1 MKRYLREL
9 FAEAAAE
16 ELRLPRW
23 LVHLYLALL
32 EPPLGKTIRLDLLR
46 SVLRG
51 YSVRGER
58 WLDLGCGIGD
68 LTLRLAA
75 CGAKAVGIERDEHKV
90 ARATA
95 VASRAGLYSARF
107 LAADVCRLR
116 ELELGLFDGVCCLAI
131 LEHIWDDLALL
142 REIAAV
148 LRPGGLL
155 VLQVPAA
162 GRKLLP
168 AAEREDG
175 HVRPGYTVPEMYALL
190 EACNFRVARYDSRDP
205 LNLMYYWCLCAW
217 LLAGVFS
224 GRRLRGPCFAALAPL
239 FLPLIRFSSR
249 CIRRAGSELAFLAV
263 RC

>member
-1 MKRYLREL
+1 MKGYLRDL

-16 ELRLPRW
+16 EWHLPRW
-23 LVHLYLALL
+23 LGHLYLALL

-46 SVLRG
+46 AVLRG

-75 CGAKAVGIERDEHKV
+75 CGAQAVGIERDERKV
-90 ARATA
+90 ARAIA
-95 VASRAGLYSARF
+95 VASRAGLPNVRF

-116 ELELGLFDGVCCLAI
+116 ELELGLFDGVCCLAV
-131 LEHIWDDLALL
+131 LEHIRDDLALL

-155 VLQVPAA
+155 VLQVPSAC
-162 GRKLLP
+162 RKVLP

-175 HVRPGYTVPEMYALL
+175 HVRPGYAVPEMYALL
-190 EACNFRVARYDSRDP
+190 EASGFRVVRDDSRDP
-205 LNLMYYWCLCAW
+205 LNLMYCWCLCAR
-217 LLAGVFS
+217 LLTGAFA

-249 CIRRAGSELAFLAV
+249 CIRRTGSELAFLAV

>member
-23 LVHLYLALL
+23 LVHLYLRWG
-32 EPPLGKTIRLDLLR
+32 EPPLGKAIRLDLLR
-46 SVLRG
+46 AVLRG

-75 CGAKAVGIERDEHKV
+75 CGAKAVGVERDVGRV
-90 ARATA
+90 ARAEA
-95 VASRAGLYSARF
+95 VAARAGLRNARF
-107 LAADVCRLR
+107 LAADVCRLT
-116 ELELGLFDGVCCLAI
+116 ELKLGSFDGVCCLAV
-131 LEHIWDDLALL
+131 LEHIADDLALL
-142 REIAAV
+142 RQIAAV

-155 VLQVPAA
+155 VLQVPSAR
-162 GRKLLP
+162 RKVLA

-175 HVRPGYTVPEMYALL
+175 HVRPGYAVPEVYALL
-190 EACNFRVARYDSRDP
+190 ETSGFRVVRTDSRDP
-205 LNLMYYWCLCAW
+205 LNLIYYWSLSAW
-217 LLAGVFS
+217 LLAGVLADC
-224 GRRLRGPCFAALAPL
+224 RLRGPCFAILGPL

-249 CIRRAGSELAFLAV
+249 CIRRTGSELAFLAV